1 MEIGGGIRIAMTGMQ
16 GIRGILEEKGEGEI
30 SKGGGTEMNLEV
42 EEEEEE
48 ERNLEVEGETIPH
61 SGGSLS

>member
-1 MEIGGGIRIAMTGMQ
+1 MTGMQ
-16 GIRGILEEKGEGEI
+16 GIRGILEEMGEGEI

-42 EEEEEE
+42 EEVEGE
-48 ERNLEVEGETIPH
+48 ERKLEVEGETIPH

>member
-1 MEIGGGIRIAMTGMQ
+1 MTGIQ

-48 ERNLEVEGETIPH
+48 VRNLEVEGETIPH

>member
-1 MEIGGGIRIAMTGMQ
+1 MTGIQ

-48 ERNLEVEGETIPH
+48 EMNLEVEEEERNLEVEGETIPH

>member
-1 MEIGGGIRIAMTGMQ
+1 MTGMQ

-42 EEEEEE
+42 EEEE
-48 ERNLEVEGETIPH
+48 RNLEVEGETIPH